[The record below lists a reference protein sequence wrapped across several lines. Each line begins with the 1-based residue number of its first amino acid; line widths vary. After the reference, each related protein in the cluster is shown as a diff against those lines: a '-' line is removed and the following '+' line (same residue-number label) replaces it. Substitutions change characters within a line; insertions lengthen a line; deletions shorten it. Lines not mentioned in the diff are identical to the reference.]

1 MSKLLLNKA
10 FSEHTIEDISSKD
23 ISSLEML
30 KAFSILFK
38 QKENCK
44 CIEIRQDTTSKK
56 LITNFYIGTDWLKKN
71 EVAIYV
77 EPKLNDEAQQTDYL
91 KMLFS
96 CLRHSDVATYVKDL
110 YEIKFEEPFIEIEQK
125 QDLLT
130 PLLVVQFLQL
140 VKTIVR
146 KGLKKSYYKVE
157 YNLNAKIKGRVL
169 VAQTLKQNI
178 IKNKPTKTF
187 CQYDEFG
194 FNSIENRILKRTLVF
209 VQKYLALFPDYS
221 KLAAPTLNYC
231 LPVFHEVDENIDL
244 KTLKGVTHNSFY
256 KEYKEALHISSLILK
271 RFGYNI
277 KEIDKLNNKTV
288 KVPPFWIDMPK
299 LFELYVLGMLKDK
312 YFNNIK
318 FQIQGTYG
326 QPDFVLVTDNEKMII
341 DTKYKRIYQQ
351 KEEYQAEDIRQLSG
365 YARDTKILS
374 KLGCITAE
382 EQDKVIDCLII
393 YPDQTASDILADN
406 LKEKPITGFTRFYK
420 MAIKLPVISD

>member
-1 MSKLLLNKA
+1 MSKLLFNKA
-10 FSEHTIEDISSKD
+10 FSEHANED
-23 ISSLEML
+23 ISSLETL
-30 KAFSILFK
+30 SASSILFK
-38 QKENCK
+38 QREDCK
-44 CIEIRQDTTSKK
+44 CIEITQDSTSKK
-56 LITNFYIGTDWLKKN
+56 LNSNFYIGTDWLSKN
-71 EVAIYV
+71 EIAVYVA
-77 EPKLNDEAQQTDYL
+77 PKLNDETQQTDYL
-91 KMLFS
+91 KMFFS
-96 CLRHSDVATYVKDL
+96 CLRHSDVATYTKNL
-110 YEIKFEEPFIEIEQK
+110 YEIKFEEPYIEIEQK

-130 PLLVVQFLQL
+130 PLLVVQFLQI

-157 YNLNAKIKGRVL
+157 HNLNAKIKGKVL

-221 KLAAPTLNYC
+221 KLATPVFNYC
-231 LPVFHEVDENIDL
+231 LPAFYEVDENIDL
-244 KTLKGVTHNSFY
+244 KTLNGITHNSFY

-277 KEIDKLNNKTV
+277 KEIDTLNNKTV

-312 YFNNIK
+312 YFNSIK

-326 QPDFVLVTDNEKMII
+326 QPDFVFVSDNVKMII
-341 DTKYKRIYQQ
+341 DTKYKRKYQQ
-351 KEEYQAEDIRQLSG
+351 EKYQAEDIRQLSG
-365 YARDTKILS
+365 YARDTKVLS
-374 KLGCITAE
+374 KLGYITAE

-393 YPDQTASDILADN
+393 YPDQTASDNLADD
-406 LKEKPITGFTRFYK
+406 LKEKQISGFTRFYK
-420 MAIKLPVISD
+420 MAIKLPVISN

>member
-1 MSKLLLNKA
+1 MSKLLFNKA
-10 FSEHTIEDISSKD
+10 FSEHTNED

-30 KAFSILFK
+30 SASSILFK
-38 QKENCK
+38 QREDCK
-44 CIEIRQDTTSKK
+44 CIEITQDSKSKK
-56 LITNFYIGTDWLKKN
+56 LNSNFYIGTDWLSKN
-71 EVAIYV
+71 EIAVYVA
-77 EPKLNDEAQQTDYL
+77 PKLNDEAQQTDYL

-96 CLRHSDVATYVKDL
+96 CLRHSDVATYTKNL
-110 YEIKFEEPFIEIEQK
+110 YEIKFEDPYIEIEQK

-130 PLLVVQFLQL
+130 PLLVVQFLQM

-157 YNLNAKIKGRVL
+157 YNLNAKIKGKVL

-209 VQKYLALFPDYS
+209 VQKYLALFPDYL
-221 KLAAPTLNYC
+221 KLASPVINYC

-244 KTLKGVTHNSFY
+244 KTLKGITHNSFY

-277 KEIDKLNNKTV
+277 KEIDTLNNKTV

-312 YFNNIK
+312 YFNCIK

-326 QPDFVLVTDNEKMII
+326 QPDFVFVSDNVKMII
-341 DTKYKRIYQQ
+341 DTKYKRKYQQ
-351 KEEYQAEDIRQLSG
+351 EKYQAEDIRQLSG
-365 YARDTKILS
+365 YARDTKVLS
-374 KLGCITAE
+374 KLGYITAE
-382 EQDKVIDCLII
+382 EQDNVIDCLII
-393 YPDQTASDILADN
+393 YPDQTASDKLADN
-406 LKEKPITGFTRFYK
+406 LKEKPISGFTKFYK
-420 MAIKLPVISD
+420 MAIKLPVISN

>member
-1 MSKLLLNKA
+1 MSKLLFNKA
-10 FSEHTIEDISSKD
+10 FSEHTNED

-30 KAFSILFK
+30 SASSILFK
-38 QKENCK
+38 QLEDCK
-44 CIEIRQDTTSKK
+44 CIEITQDSTSKK
-56 LITNFYIGTDWLKKN
+56 LNSNFYIGTDWLSKN
-71 EVAIYV
+71 EIAVYVA
-77 EPKLNDEAQQTDYL
+77 PKLNDEAQQTDYL
-91 KMLFS
+91 KMFFS
-96 CLRHSDVATYVKDL
+96 CLRHSDVATYTKNL
-110 YEIKFEEPFIEIEQK
+110 YEIKFEEPYIEIEQK

-130 PLLVVQFLQL
+130 PLLVVQFLQI

-157 YNLNAKIKGRVL
+157 HNLNAKIKGKVL

-187 CQYDEFG
+187 CQFDEFG

-221 KLAAPTLNYC
+221 KLATPVINYC
-231 LPVFHEVDENIDL
+231 LPAFYEVDENIDL
-244 KTLKGVTHNSFY
+244 KTLKGITHNSFY

-277 KEIDKLNNKTV
+277 KEIDTLNNKTV

-312 YFNNIK
+312 YFNSIK

-326 QPDFVLVTDNEKMII
+326 QPDFVFVSDNVKMII
-341 DTKYKRIYQQ
+341 DTKYKRKYQQ
-351 KEEYQAEDIRQLSG
+351 EKYQAEDIRQLSG
-365 YARDTKILS
+365 YARDTKVLS
-374 KLGCITAE
+374 KLGYITAE

-393 YPDQTASDILADN
+393 YPDQTASDKLADD
-406 LKEKPITGFTRFYK
+406 LKEKQISGFTRFYK
-420 MAIKLPVISD
+420 MAIKLPVISN

>member
-1 MSKLLLNKA
+1 MSKLLFNKA
-10 FSEHTIEDISSKD
+10 FSEHTIEDISS
-23 ISSLEML
+23 LEML
-30 KAFSILFK
+30 KGFPIIFK
-38 QKENCK
+38 QKEECK
-44 CIEIRQDTTSKK
+44 CIEIRQDITSKK
-56 LITNFYIGTDWLKKN
+56 LNTNFYIGTDWLKKN

-96 CLRHSDVATYVKDL
+96 CLRHSDVATYTKDL

-130 PLLVVQFLQL
+130 PLLVVQFLQV
-140 VKTIVR
+140 VKSIVR

-157 YNLNAKIKGRVL
+157 HNLNAKIKGKVL

-194 FNSIENRILKRTLVF
+194 FNCIENRILKKTLNF
-209 VQKYLALFPDYS
+209 VQKYLALFPNYL
-221 KLAAPTLNYC
+221 KLASPVINYC
-231 LPVFHEVDENIDL
+231 LPAFHEVDENIDL
-244 KTLKGVTHNSFY
+244 KTLKGITHNSFY

-277 KEIDKLNNKTV
+277 KEIDTLINKTV

-326 QPDFVLVTDNEKMII
+326 QPDFVFVSDNVKMII
-341 DTKYKRIYQQ
+341 DTKYKRKYQQ
-351 KEEYQAEDIRQLSG
+351 EKYQAEDIRQLGG
-365 YARDTKILS
+365 YARDTKVLS
-374 KLGCITAE
+374 RLGYITEE

-393 YPDQTASDILADN
+393 YPDQTASDKLADD
-406 LKEKPITGFTRFYK
+406 LKEKPISGFTRFYK

>member
-1 MSKLLLNKA
+1 MSKLLFNKA
-10 FSEHTIEDISSKD
+10 FSEHSVED

-30 KAFSILFK
+30 STSTILYK
-38 QKENCK
+38 QKADCK
-44 CIEIRQDTTSKK
+44 CIEITHDSLSKK
-56 LITNFYIGTDWLKKN
+56 LNSNFYIGTDWLYKN
-71 EVAIYV
+71 EIAVYV
-77 EPKLNDEAQQTDYL
+77 TPKLNDNAQQTDYL

-96 CLRHSDVATYVKDL
+96 CLRHSDVASYTKDL

-130 PLLVVQFLQL
+130 PLLVVQFLQV

-157 YNLNAKIKGRVL
+157 HNLNAKIKGKVL

-194 FNSIENRILKRTLVF
+194 FNYIENRILKRTLVF

-221 KLAAPTLNYC
+221 KLASPVINYC
-231 LPVFHEVDENIDL
+231 LPAFHEVDDNIDL
-244 KTLKGVTHNSFY
+244 KTLKGITHNSFY

-277 KEIDKLNNKTV
+277 KEIDTLNNKTV
-288 KVPPFWIDMPK
+288 QVPPFWIDMPK
-299 LFELYVLGMLKDK
+299 LFELYVLGLLKDK
-312 YFNNIK
+312 YFNSIK

-326 QPDFVLVTDNEKMII
+326 QPDFVFVTENEKMII
-341 DTKYKRIYQQ
+341 DTKYKRKYQQ
-351 KEEYQAEDIRQLSG
+351 EKYQADDIRQLSG
-365 YARDTKILS
+365 YARDKKILS
-374 KLGCITAE
+374 RFGYITKE
-382 EQDKVIDCLII
+382 QQDKVIDCLII
-393 YPDQTASDILADN
+393 YPDQTASDKLADD
-406 LKEKPITGFTRFYK
+406 LKEKPISGFTKFYK

>member
-1 MSKLLLNKA
+1 MSKLLFNKA
-10 FSEHTIEDISSKD
+10 FSEHTVEDISSM
-23 ISSLEML
+23 EML
-30 KAFSILFK
+30 SASSILFK
-38 QKENCK
+38 QKEGCM
-44 CIEIRQDTTSKK
+44 CVEITQDNTSKK
-56 LITNFYIGTDWLKKN
+56 IYSNFYIGTDWLN
-71 EVAIYV
+71 RNDVAVYV
-77 EPKLNDEAQQTDYL
+77 APKLNDETQQTDYL

-96 CLRHSDVATYVKDL
+96 CLRHSDVASYSKNL

-130 PLLVVQFLQL
+130 PLLVVQFLQV

-157 YNLNAKIKGRVL
+157 HNLNAKIKGRVL

-194 FNSIENRILKRTLVF
+194 FNCIENRILKRTLIF
-209 VQKYLALFPDYS
+209 AQKYLALFPAYS
-221 KLAAPTLNYC
+221 KLVSPVINYC
-231 LPVFHEVDENIDL
+231 LPAFHEVDENVDL
-244 KTLKGVTHNSFY
+244 KTLKGITHNSFY

-277 KEIDKLNNKTV
+277 KEIDTLNNKTV

-312 YFNNIK
+312 YFNDIK

-326 QPDFVLVTDNEKMII
+326 QPDFVFVSDNVKMII
-341 DTKYKRIYQQ
+341 DTKYKRKYQQ
-351 KEEYQAEDIRQLSG
+351 EKYQAEDIRQLSG
-365 YARDTKILS
+365 YARDTKVLS
-374 KLGCITAE
+374 RLGYITAE

-393 YPDQTASDILADN
+393 YPDQNASEKLSDN
-406 LKEKPITGFTRFYK
+406 LKANQIRGFTKFYK
-420 MAIKLPVISD
+420 MAVKLPVISA